1 MRLFRNRNLNI
12 AILISTSCHILF
24 AFSISPV
31 LTSPGVKKN
40 STDICFLGSILEKIT
55 TIPDKSFNLQKEND
69 ITPKTVSLSPPQ
81 GLLKSKGFESNKDRA
96 QGFKDEN
103 KKSDFKPYYEKEP
116 KVRIRFRGLLVSGA
130 ARNRSLLYKPDLPV
144 KHILPAEFSSG
155 SSTTV
160 RFNISRHGF
169 VETPECIRS
178 SGSSEV
184 DQMALR
190 YIRKWQFIPLE
201 VSQEDLQEDQQE
213 GMVRLVFDR

>member
-12 AILISTSCHILF
+12 AILISTSCHVLF
-24 AFSISPV
+24 AFSIAPV
-31 LTSPGVKKN
+31 LTSSGIKKN

-69 ITPKTVSLSPPQ
+69 ITPKVVSLRLPQ
-81 GLLKSKGFESNKDRA
+81 GLSKSKSFESDKESA
-96 QGFKDEN
+96 QGFKDDN
-103 KKSDFKPYYEKEP
+103 KKSGFKLYYKKKP
-116 KVRIRFRGLLVSGA
+116 KVRIRFKGLLVSGA
-130 ARNRSLLYKPDLPV
+130 ARNRKLLYKPDLPV
-144 KHILPAEFSSG
+144 KRILPTEFNSD

-190 YIRKWQFIPLE
+190 YIRKWQFTPLE
-201 VSQEDLQEDQQE
+201 ISQEASQE
-213 GMVRLVFDR
+213 GMVRLVFDK